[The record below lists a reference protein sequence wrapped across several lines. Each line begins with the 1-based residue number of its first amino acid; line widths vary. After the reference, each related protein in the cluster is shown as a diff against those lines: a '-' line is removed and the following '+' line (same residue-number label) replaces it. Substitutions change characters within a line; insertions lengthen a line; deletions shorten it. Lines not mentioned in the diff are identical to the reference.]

1 MKLRKSLLGALCA
14 LLSALGPAAA
24 QDVGVETGAA
34 DDLTV
39 HGRGGD
45 RSDPDLD
52 VKGYSAFAT
61 NAASAARVISGPGNV
76 YIEGQLEVGRVMYA
90 GTGGVVFADGTT
102 QRTAA
107 AQVTL
112 HPLVSGECDTNRLDI
127 LVGSNYWVRGVK
139 VWQASALGQAVN
151 VYSNGNLVSTFAL
164 GGTTAS
170 QPLTLDLAA
179 FDRLGIACTN
189 TSATILFSFE
199 GSRP

>member
-1 MKLRKSLLGALCA
+1 MQLRISILIA
-14 LLSALGPAAA
+14 LLAATIGLTPARA
-24 QDVGVETGAA
+24 QDAGVETGAA

-45 RSDPDLD
+45 RTDPDLD
-52 VKGYSAFAT
+52 VRGYSAFAT
-61 NAASAARVISGPGNV
+61 NSATAVRVISGPGNV
-76 YIEGQLEVGRVMYA
+76 YIEGQLEVGRVLYA

-102 QRTAA
+102 QRTAS
-107 AQVTL
+107 AQLTL

-151 VYSNGNLVSTFAL
+151 VYSNGNLVSAFSFS
-164 GGTTAS
+164 GNTAT
-170 QPLTLDLAA
+170 QALTLNLAA

-189 TSATILFSFE
+189 TAATVLFCFE